1 MLQLE
6 QLFLKRLLEQFLL
19 QAFHI
24 EVTQT
29 SVATVA
35 RTHMHQVEHC
45 TGVAAA
51 AAAAVLES

>member
-24 EVTQT
+24 EVT

-35 RTHMHQVEHC
+35 RTHMHLVEHC